1 MHRHS
6 SNLPNSYR
14 HQCAARQANRSASG
28 PRGKPAARGNCHEK
42 VVMKTLEPREKK
54 ALMALAVAAGISAV
68 VLAYEFWPSSAET
81 VAPVLAQS
89 IPQMEQRLARV
100 RETAATVPAKQD
112 VLKTVTAEMETRE
125 KGLIRAETPQQA
137 QAQVITILRQLGAA
151 ETPPI
156 DIRATELGAIS
167 EFGDNYGAVNVSI
180 QVECRIEQLLNFMA
194 ALAARPELIATR
206 DLRVV
211 SGDPKQKTLNVRI
224 TVAGI
229 VPKNLAPQKK
239 GA

>member
-1 MHRHS
+1 
-6 SNLPNSYR
+6 
-14 HQCAARQANRSASG
+14 
-28 PRGKPAARGNCHEK
+28 
-42 VVMKTLEPREKK
+42 MKTLEPREKK
-54 ALMALAVAAGISAV
+54 ALMALGVMLGVSAV
-68 VLAYEFWPSSAET
+68 VLVYEFWPASGTET
-81 VAPVLAQS
+81 VASAAAQS
-89 IPQMEQRLARV
+89 APQMEQRLARI
-100 RETAATVPAKQD
+100 RETAASVPGRQEA
-112 VLKTVTAEMETRE
+112 LKKVAADLEVRE
-125 KGLIRAETPQQA
+125 KGLIRAETGPQA
-137 QAQVITILRQLGAA
+137 QAQVITILRSLGAA

-156 DIRATELGAIS
+156 DIRATELGAIT

-229 VPKNLAPQKK
+229 VPKSLAPVKK